1 MHNETVQIL
10 GQPLLPPL
18 VNSSGESSLLFDPWY
33 SAVEI
38 VVAVLSVIGNLLVI
52 VVFYRYQVLRTI
64 TNYYVISLA
73 VADLLVGLVGIP
85 SALFTAVGL
94 PHNFHACLFMT
105 SVLMLLCT
113 GSIFSL
119 VGVTI
124 DRFWAI
130 FYPLTYH
137 GGMTHRRAL
146 ITITVCWMTASLIGV
161 LPSMG
166 WNSGAPDPPQCL
178 FLEVMDL
185 RYLFFIFVA
194 TILIPSMFMA
204 VVYFLIYRAV
214 RRQVSNPRYQV
225 ALHMCNNCRRQIH
238 IPTNASS

>member
-1 MHNETVQIL
+1 MHNVTEVVAGHKLTANRTEVQ
-10 GQPLLPPL
+10 
-18 VNSSGESSLLFDPWY
+18 LLFDPWY
-33 SAVEI
+33 TAVEI
-38 VVAVLSVIGNLLVI
+38 GCAISSVVGNLLVI
-52 VVFYRYQVLRTI
+52 VVFIRYQVLRTI

-73 VADLLVGLVGIP
+73 IADLLVGLVGIP

-119 VGVTI
+119 VAVTI

-146 ITITVCWMTASLIGV
+146 VTITACWVLASLIGV

-166 WNSGAPDPPQCL
+166 WNNGRPDPPQCL

-194 TILIPSMFMA
+194 TILVPSLFMA
-204 VVYFLIYRAV
+204 AVYFLIYRAV
-214 RRQVSNPRYQV
+214 RRQVRISFAPWGVVLSMYSNY
-225 ALHMCNNCRRQIH
+225 L
-238 IPTNASS
+238 